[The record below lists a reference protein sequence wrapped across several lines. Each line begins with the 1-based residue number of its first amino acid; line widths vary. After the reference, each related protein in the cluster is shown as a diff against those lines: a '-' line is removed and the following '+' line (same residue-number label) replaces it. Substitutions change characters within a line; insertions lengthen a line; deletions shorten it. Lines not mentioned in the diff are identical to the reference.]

1 MIEMKE
7 LKKVNSDLRFARKR
21 MTNIRDTY
29 KGLYY
34 IREENKYTYTF
45 EFLYLKIEKNINHY
59 AYFIDNL
66 LVNEKRTKNELK
78 KQCSILGEEI
88 IDPQTL
94 TCLLE
99 KLNVNFAQKENKIMV
114 NKEELN
120 EKIKLINNI
129 KNF

>member
-7 LKKVNSDLRFARKR
+7 LKQVNSDLRFARKR
-21 MTNIRDTY
+21 MTNNRCTY

-34 IREENKYTYTF
+34 VLEENKYIYTF
-45 EFLYLKIEKNINHY
+45 DFLYLKIEKNINHY
-59 AYFIDNL
+59 AYFVNKL
-66 LVNEKRTKNELK
+66 LVDEKRAKNELK

-88 IDPQTL
+88 REPQTL

-99 KLNVNFAQKENKIMV
+99 KLNINFAQKEDKIMA
-114 NKEELN
+114 NKEDLN
-120 EKIKLINNI
+120 EKIKLIHNV

>member
-7 LKKVNSDLRFARKR
+7 LKQVNSDLRFARKR
-21 MTNIRDTY
+21 MTNVRGIY

-34 IREENKYTYTF
+34 VLEENKYTYTF
-45 EFLYLKIEKNINHY
+45 DFLYLKIEKNINHY
-59 AYFIDNL
+59 AYFVDKL
-66 LVNEKRTKNELK
+66 LVDEKRAKNELK

-88 IDPQTL
+88 RDPQAL
-94 TCLLE
+94 ICLLE
-99 KLNVNFAQKENKIMV
+99 KLNVNFAKRENKIMV
-114 NKEELN
+114 NKEDIN